1 MIGVERR
8 TGVYWDMEMTEE
20 EEEKVIRSVAKKIHQ
35 HGMEVA
41 AIFMMES
48 VKPLTFIG
56 TQIGRFFLSP
66 FLPTFGDNISIAG
79 EKLFYVFEKHKN
91 MEKLLT
97 VLEELAKEEPE
108 PKKVVETTVTESDEA
123 PQKRGWRRF
132 LSF

>member
-1 MIGVERR
+1 MIGVKRR
-8 TGVYWDMEMTEE
+8 TGVYWDMEMTKE

-35 HGMEVA
+35 HGMEMA
-41 AIFMMES
+41 AIFMLES

-56 TQIGRFFLSP
+56 TQMGRFFLSP